1 MYIETNDNI
10 ICHKRKYNLRNENVQ
25 HNHNRSIT
33 IQQFSIMIEPCSINR
48 NIEFIGLGPR
58 LKFNILRLNLRTLKH
73 VNKL

>member
-1 MYIETNDNI
+1 MSTNDKI

-25 HNHNRSIT
+25 HNNNRS

-58 LKFNILRLNLRTLKH
+58 L
-73 VNKL
+73 